1 MAYLTIDE
9 FEAYGGDSG
18 MEDETFARL
27 ELKARRLI
35 DRMTHGRIKC
45 ESETRECVKMCAF
58 ELISLM
64 RSEESES
71 GVGGREIASMSN
83 DGVSVSYRESSTA
96 AQRAVQT
103 VRTWLEGETDEN
115 GTLLLYAGVD

>member
-1 MAYLTIDE
+1 MAYLTMDE
-9 FEAYGGDSG
+9 FEAYGGDS
-18 MEDETFARL
+18 MEDEAFARL

-35 DRMTHGRIKC
+35 DRMTHGRIKG

-58 ELISLM
+58 ELISLI

-71 GVGGREIASMSN
+71 GVSGREITSMSN
-83 DGVSVSYRESSTA
+83 DGVSVSYRESGTA